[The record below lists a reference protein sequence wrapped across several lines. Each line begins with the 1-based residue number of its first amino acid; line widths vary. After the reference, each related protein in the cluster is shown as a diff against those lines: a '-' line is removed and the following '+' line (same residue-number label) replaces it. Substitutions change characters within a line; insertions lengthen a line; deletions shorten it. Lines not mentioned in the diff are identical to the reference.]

1 MKMIEKIYYILLSL
15 YPTSFK
21 KHVKKLIIYAGEKKE
36 LKDFLGPATLIGV
49 LFSLIVL
56 IIPLAFPINFL
67 PYFPIIAVLI
77 LFGVVLLFYLLLYF
91 KVEDRTKRVEEV
103 LPDVLQLIA
112 ANVRA
117 GMTPFQALRLA
128 ARKEFGPLH
137 EEIKH
142 ATAQS
147 LGTESFG
154 KALLSIGDRVN
165 SEMLNRTLTLFTTA
179 MRSGGHL
186 ATLLEELAKDL
197 EETKSLKKD
206 MLSSTKTYISFI
218 MFSIIIGAPLL
229 LAISVQ
235 FLDFISN
242 LQAETSTVTA
252 SAELSFLSGE
262 IVISPGFM
270 TVISIVML
278 ILTSLLASNLLGVIQ
293 EGKAKYGLKY
303 APIIVI
309 LCLIVFFVLRKFISN
324 FFAGIM

>member
-1 MKMIEKIYYILLSL
+1 MKLLNRIHHTITSL
-15 YPTSFK
+15 YPKKFK
-21 KHVKKLIIYAGEKKE
+21 KHIKKLLIYAGEKSE
-36 LKDFLGPATLIGV
+36 VKDFLGPITFLAI
-49 LFSLIVL
+49 LFSLIIL
-56 IIPLAFPINFL
+56 IIPLAFSLNFL
-67 PYFPIIAVLI
+67 PYFPPIMVLVSVGTVI
-77 LFGVVLLFYLLLYF
+77 LFYLLLYF
-91 KVEDRTKRVEEV
+91 KAEDRTKRVEEV

-147 LGTESFG
+147 LGTESFS
-154 KALLSIGDRVN
+154 KALLRIGDRVN
-165 SEMLNRTLTLFTTA
+165 SEMLNRTLSLFTTA

-197 EETKSLKKD
+197 EETKSLKKE

-235 FLDFISN
+235 FLDFITN
-242 LQAETSTVTA
+242 LQTDTSSVTTA
-252 SAELSFLSGE
+252 AGLSFLSGE
-262 IVISPGFM
+262 IVISPVFM
-270 TVISIVML
+270 TIVSIVML
-278 ILTSLLASNLLGVIQ
+278 LLTSLLASSLLGVIK

-303 APIIVI
+303 APIII
-309 LCLIVFFVLRKFISN
+309 MLCLAVFFVLRRFISN
-324 FFAGIM
+324 FFVNLM